1 MSGNIAGLDDDDDYL
16 EAEDEYLSVIATF
29 PPDVQAAIPFFITKN
44 IVTRKTASTKTYRG
58 NKNNKDSHC
67 GWGHSH
73 AIVRERGVERGG
85 ERGGER
91 GVERGAAET
100 CCTL

>member
-1 MSGNIAGLDDDDDYL
+1 M
-16 EAEDEYLSVIATF
+16 
-29 PPDVQAAIPFFITKN
+29 
-44 IVTRKTASTKTYRG
+44 VTRKTASTKTYRG